1 METENAAESPQ
12 NPDIIETHTPETENT
27 LNENTDEEVA
37 DPDPVIKEIKKKVT
51 SKDPK
56 IKEQISQAK
65 QEALAKARAG
75 KAQRAKSRKEMLD
88 KMILEIDSDDNEYVI
103 TRRKIQKPA
112 ETRDDTADQP
122 AAAVATRKP
131 KRPATPSPEP
141 QPRSPSPPL
150 RPKLR
155 FV

>member
-1 METENAAESPQ
+1 MDSENAAESPQ
-12 NPDIIETHTPETENT
+12 NPEIIEAHTPPTEDTVSETP
-27 LNENTDEEVA
+27 DEEIE
-37 DPDPVIKEIKKKVT
+37 DPVIKEIKTKPKT
-51 SKDPK
+51 KDPK

-65 QEALAKARAG
+65 KDALAKARLG

-112 ETRDDTADQP
+112 ETRDDSADQP
-122 AAAVATRKP
+122 AVPRRP

-141 QPRSPSPPL
+141 QPRSPSPP
-150 RPKLR
+150 PKPRIR

>member
-27 LNENTDEEVA
+27 LNENTDEEIE
-37 DPDPVIKEIKKKVT
+37 DPVIKKIKPKVT

-65 QEALAKARAG
+65 QNALAKARAG

-112 ETRDDTADQP
+112 ETRAL
-122 AAAVATRKP
+122 
-131 KRPATPSPEP
+131 SPVM
-141 QPRSPSPPL
+141 
-150 RPKLR
+150 
-155 FV
+155 F

>member
-1 METENAAESPQ
+1 METENTAESPQ
-12 NPDIIETHTPETENT
+12 NPEIIEAHTPATEDT
-27 LNENTDEEVA
+27 VNENTDEEIE
-37 DPDPVIKEIKKKVT
+37 DPVIKKIKPKVT

-65 QEALAKARAG
+65 TEALAKARAG

-112 ETRDDTADQP
+112 ETRDDSADQP
-122 AAAVATRKP
+122 AVPRKQ

-141 QPRSPSPPL
+141 ERSPSPPL

>member
-12 NPDIIETHTPETENT
+12 NPEIIEAHTPATEDT
-27 LNENTDEEVA
+27 VNENTDEEIA
-37 DPDPVIKEIKKKVT
+37 DPDPVIKEIKKKPQT

-65 QEALAKARAG
+65 QNALAKARLG

-88 KMILEIDSDDNEYVI
+88 KMILEIDSDDNEYII

-112 ETRDDTADQP
+112 EKCDDSADQP
-122 AAAVATRKP
+122 AVPRKQ

-141 QPRSPSPPL
+141 ERSPSPPL

>member
-1 METENAAESPQ
+1 MDSENAAESPQ
-12 NPDIIETHTPETENT
+12 NPEIIEAHTPATEDT
-27 LNENTDEEVA
+27 VNENTDEEIE
-37 DPDPVIKEIKKKVT
+37 DPVIKKIKPKVT

-65 QEALAKARAG
+65 QNALAKARAG

-112 ETRDDTADQP
+112 QTPAETPVTPDAP
-122 AAAVATRKP
+122 RKP

-141 QPRSPSPPL
+141 ERSPSPPL

>member
-1 METENAAESPQ
+1 METENTAEIPQ
-12 NPDIIETHTPETENT
+12 NPEIIEAHTPATEDT
-27 LNENTDEEVA
+27 VNENTDKEIA
-37 DPDPVIKEIKKKVT
+37 DPDPVIKEIKAKPQT

-65 QEALAKARAG
+65 TEALAKARAG

-112 ETRDDTADQP
+112 QTPAETPVTPDAP
-122 AAAVATRKP
+122 RKQ

-141 QPRSPSPPL
+141 ERSPSPPL

>member
-12 NPDIIETHTPETENT
+12 NPEIIETHTPPTEDTVSETP
-27 LNENTDEEVA
+27 DEEIE
-37 DPDPVIKEIKKKVT
+37 DPVIKEIKTKPKT
-51 SKDPK
+51 KDPK

-65 QEALAKARAG
+65 TEALAKARAG

-112 ETRDDTADQP
+112 QTPAETPVTPDAP
-122 AAAVATRKP
+122 RKQ

-141 QPRSPSPPL
+141 ERSPSPP
-150 RPKLR
+150 PKPRIR

>member
-1 METENAAESPQ
+1 METENTAESPQ
-12 NPDIIETHTPETENT
+12 NPEIIEAHTPATEDT
-27 LNENTDEEVA
+27 VNENTDEEIA
-37 DPDPVIKEIKKKVT
+37 DPDPVIKEIKKKPQT

-112 ETRDDTADQP
+112 ETRDDSADQP
-122 AAAVATRKP
+122 AAAVAPRKP

-141 QPRSPSPPL
+141 ERSPSPPL